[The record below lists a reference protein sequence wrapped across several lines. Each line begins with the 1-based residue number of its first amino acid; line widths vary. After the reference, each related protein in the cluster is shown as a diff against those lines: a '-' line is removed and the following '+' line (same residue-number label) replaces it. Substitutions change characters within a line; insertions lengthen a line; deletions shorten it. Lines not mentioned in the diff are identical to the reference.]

1 MIDCYKAAKG
11 VLDVSML
18 VCCPVRAVTEGRL
31 ELHFKTNFKKYMGSW
46 GCFGPKDSLR
56 LSEIESSTSAE
67 VFPSL
72 NSYLRKARQK
82 AQADP

>member
-1 MIDCYKAAKG
+1 
-11 VLDVSML
+11 
-18 VCCPVRAVTEGRL
+18 
-31 ELHFKTNFKKYMGSW
+31 MGGW

-72 NSYLRKARQK
+72 NSYLCKARQK
-82 AQADP
+82 AQADPQILPFLVCGSTLASPSLLHADSATNPMDSDTLPF